1 MSTVLALA
9 PRLAV
14 ARIRNSR
21 GGMML
26 DALAVAAFSICTALV
41 LTVAGGAWMF
51 VQRRMNP
58 TQAMAD
64 ALGGGSMSNLGDSPS
79 LYVFLACLACGLLVV
94 PILTLGGGAAR
105 LGAQGRA
112 RRLASLRLLGVTGG
126 EVTLMAALESLVQAG
141 IGAVIGSL
149 LYLVTLPAWG
159 GVSFEGVHIGAGEML
174 LPAWAWLGLI
184 GLVLLLAGLSALFG
198 LQGVRISPLGVAKRQ
213 TPPALRAWRAA
224 LLFAALVV
232 YVITALGMRITNI
245 EWGMYLTLLAMLG
258 MMLLVINLVGPYI
271 LQTLARLWALSN
283 RPAGLIA
290 ARRIV
295 DDPRAAWRNVGALS
309 TLSLAAAFSAWVPL
323 QEGRASW
330 AYVIIVADLR
340 RGVLITLGIGF
351 VLAACATTIA
361 QASSVFDRR
370 QELVALDRMGA
381 PRSLVHATRTRE
393 VLLPEAITAIG
404 SAGIGTV
411 MSLPFVVTTQVQPT
425 LRGIVIVGVVMVM
438 GFALAWGG
446 SQVARPLV
454 NHVLTEPHRRN
465 D

>member
-258 MMLLVINLVGPYI
+258 SGLWWLSQRPYFTLRDAAILAAEGHPLRHVSPSLLRAAVKREVRGNFFSIDLDAVRTTIETVPWVRRASVRRVWPDGLEVAI
-271 LQTLARLWALSN
+271 EEHRTLALWGDGRLVN
-283 RPAGLIA
+283 
-290 ARRIV
+290 
-295 DDPRAAWRNVGALS
+295 
-309 TLSLAAAFSAWVPL
+309 TLSL
-323 QEGRASW
+323 
-330 AYVIIVADLR
+330 IHI
-340 RGVLITLGIGF
+340 
-351 VLAACATTIA
+351 
-361 QASSVFDRR
+361 
-370 QELVALDRMGA
+370 
-381 PRSLVHATRTRE
+381 
-393 VLLPEAITAIG
+393 
-404 SAGIGTV
+404 
-411 MSLPFVVTTQVQPT
+411 
-425 LRGIVIVGVVMVM
+425 
-438 GFALAWGG
+438 
-446 SQVARPLV
+446 
-454 NHVLTEPHRRN
+454 
-465 D
+465 